1 MWCGAKDSPRRI
13 RRKKSER
20 AGADTVF
27 AAMRPL
33 PFRRLSPPLLCA
45 LAAIVGGVTAGGAA
59 VHGLRQN
66 SYGMVDPPSLFARAE
81 AGVPTST
88 DGERGET
95 LAAARCDECSERD
108 LGYRWAALAAIR
120 LPGQCP
126 NDSWAFRRGCLD
138 FVGGV

>member
-1 MWCGAKDSPRRI
+1 MVWREGLTPSLSM
-13 RRKKSER
+13 KKIGTGGR
-20 AGADTVF
+20 PYRF

-33 PFRRLSPPLLCA
+33 SPRRLSPPLLCA
-45 LAAIVGGVTAGGAA
+45 LAAVVGGVTAGGAA

-81 AGVPTST
+81 AGVPTPADEESADT
-88 DGERGET
+88 M
-95 LAAARCDECSERD
+95 AAALCDQCSERD

-138 FVGGV
+138 FVGGI

>member
-1 MWCGAKDSPRRI
+1 MKKIGTGGRRY
-13 RRKKSER
+13 R
-20 AGADTVF
+20 F

-33 PFRRLSPPLLCA
+33 FLRRLSPPLLCA
-45 LAAIVGGVTAGGAA
+45 LAAIVGGITAGGAA

-81 AGVPTST
+81 ASVPTST

-138 FVGGV
+138 FVGGI